1 MHILDI
7 EDDKKLKNQSKEEL
21 LMGDYETSGKG
32 HGLLSPTTLFLIL
45 ILLLTGTLGGKRHYN
60 E

>member
-1 MHILDI
+1 MI
-7 EDDKKLKNQSKEEL
+7 KNQPKEEL

-32 HGLLSPTTLFLIL
+32 RGLLSPTTLFLIL
-45 ILLLTGTLGGKRHYN
+45 ILLLTGTLGGKRHFN